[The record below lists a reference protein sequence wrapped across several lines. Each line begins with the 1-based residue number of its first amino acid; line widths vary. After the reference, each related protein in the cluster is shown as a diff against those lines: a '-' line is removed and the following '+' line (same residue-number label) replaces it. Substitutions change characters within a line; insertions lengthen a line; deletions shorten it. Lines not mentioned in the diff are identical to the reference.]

1 MTMSLVDNIMAF
13 ESGELSD
20 HAMVEMFAGMIKD
33 GTCWSLQG
41 SYGRTATGLIDA
53 GIISRAGV
61 IDNDVLDEKMEL
73 L

>member
-53 GIISRAGV
+53 GLISRAGE
-61 IDNDVLDEKMEL
+61 INHEKLDEILEQA
-73 L
+73 

>member
-1 MTMSLVDNIMAF
+1 MDLVDKIVAL
-13 ESGELSD
+13 EGGEMSNV
-20 HAMVEMFAGMIKD
+20 AMVEMFADMIKD

-41 SYGRTATGLIDA
+41 SYGRTAMDLIDA